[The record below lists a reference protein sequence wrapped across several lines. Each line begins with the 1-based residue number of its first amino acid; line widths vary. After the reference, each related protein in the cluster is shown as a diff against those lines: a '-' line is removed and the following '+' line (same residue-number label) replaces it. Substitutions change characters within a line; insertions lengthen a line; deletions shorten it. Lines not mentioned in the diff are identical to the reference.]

1 MVFKE
6 RKESFEMNEFFK
18 TILFLI
24 GAMFLI
30 SALIL
35 IFIFISPFLILCSI
49 PLGIIALIVVIIEV
63 FTENRNK

>member
-6 RKESFEMNEFFK
+6 KKKSFKMNEFFQ

-35 IFIFISPFLILCSI
+35 IFIFIIPFLILCSI
-49 PLGIIALIVVIIEV
+49 PLGIIALIGVIIELIN
-63 FTENRNK
+63 ENRK